1 MIGNRGQT
9 GPNVLPG
16 RLKVVTIGPRVTVA
30 FAGDADPAGVA
41 IQAARRALRDDGLLA
56 AIEGLKRES
65 SNGQTDFLVASHNP
79 STSLIRLRKG
89 IVLDINDI
97 CALGNDEPFRD
108 LINQALADNQPLS
121 KSNLRYRFI
130 DRLVKGKYVQHGVGG
145 FPIAVEATPT
155 KHRYLG
161 SNGSYTYKFPQL
173 RWGEETYQSDEE
185 VYTGEGHFIFSV
197 LPSEAV
203 DTPCVGACLLQA
215 RLGYVFS
222 PMGQPEAFE
231 ISLGTPDSLWLG
243 KEQQMYNVLKHALA
257 SHVAAVNHS
266 EGRAS

>member
-1 MIGNRGQT
+1 MASLRRRQNAGNILVTIVIAQRRGDEVLLLGDTMIGNRGQT

-108 LINQALADNQPLS
+108 LIDQALADNQPS
-121 KSNLRYRFI
+121 GRPAIGVCSNDTASLTTA
-130 DRLVKGKYVQHGVGG
+130 KC
-145 FPIAVEATPT
+145 
-155 KHRYLG
+155 HR
-161 SNGSYTYKFPQL
+161 SNC
-173 RWGEETYQSDEE
+173 RE
-185 VYTGEGHFIFSV
+185 
-197 LPSEAV
+197 
-203 DTPCVGACLLQA
+203 
-215 RLGYVFS
+215 
-222 PMGQPEAFE
+222 
-231 ISLGTPDSLWLG
+231 
-243 KEQQMYNVLKHALA
+243 
-257 SHVAAVNHS
+257 
-266 EGRAS
+266 